1 VRLRDTLEQ
10 VRGELGAETIDE
22 VLYAWLFA
30 HPARM
35 MPIVGS
41 GKQERIERAVRALSF
56 SLSREQWFAIL
67 QSSMGHDVP

>member
-1 VRLRDTLEQ
+1 
-10 VRGELGAETIDE
+10 
-22 VLYAWLFA
+22 
-30 HPARM
+30 M

-41 GKQERIERAVRALSF
+41 GKQERIERAVRALSL